1 MKLFYK
7 NTQLVEGDF
16 LTDEMGVEGGII
28 LEISYPEV
36 LVSDCKEGWAIS
48 EEDGMG
54 LLEWRAWYHNNELQ
68 YNYSMAD
75 PNTKEEKERTPE
87 ELADYELYLAEMKN
101 ELSHYWIPSTD
112 PEDDENLYPSA
123 Q

>member
-1 MKLFYK
+1 MMKLFYK

-16 LTDEMGVEGGII
+16 LTDEMGVESGII

-54 LLEWRAWYHNNELQ
+54 LLEWRA
-68 YNYSMAD
+68 
-75 PNTKEEKERTPE
+75 
-87 ELADYELYLAEMKN
+87 
-101 ELSHYWIPSTD
+101 
-112 PEDDENLYPSA
+112 
-123 Q
+123 